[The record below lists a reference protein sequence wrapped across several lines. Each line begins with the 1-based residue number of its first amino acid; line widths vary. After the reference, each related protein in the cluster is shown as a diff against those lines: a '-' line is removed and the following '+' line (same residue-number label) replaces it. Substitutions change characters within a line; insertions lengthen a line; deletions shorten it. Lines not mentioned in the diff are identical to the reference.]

1 MLVVPL
7 RARAGISVTVATRSY
22 ANSRE
27 GMMEQQ
33 CYLQVVVTVNDGI
46 PKGKTGGKQGEGA
59 PTYNNNMQNTVA
71 HT

>member
-1 MLVVPL
+1 
-7 RARAGISVTVATRSY
+7 
-22 ANSRE
+22 
-27 GMMEQQ
+27 MMEQQ